1 MVDENFIGME
11 AYLTKSPGI
20 GGKLKKEVE
29 DFIVEEIPLE
39 FSRKSDG
46 KNLILK
52 IRLKNWE
59 TNRFVI
65 SLSKELKINRNAI
78 TFAGTKDK
86 RAITTQYFCISNYKN
101 DVKLDLKDVE
111 ILDQF
116 LSDKCL
122 DLGDLYGNKFNIRI
136 KEIIEN
142 SEESIKRILDEMEY
156 KQFPNFFGVQRFGS
170 SRPIT
175 HIVGKFILEKK
186 FDEAVRSYIGL
197 TFSFDR
203 DVDARKY
210 FYETLDPEGTIKLMK
225 GKMDYEYI
233 MLKHLCEKPN
243 DYKGAIERLPRTL
256 KMMFIHGYQSYL
268 FNKILSERLKKYSIF
283 EPMVGDIALPVDRF
297 GLPMNDR
304 YIKITSENID
314 TIRKRI
320 LEKKAYI
327 SGILFGSE
335 SQMSEGNMGEI
346 ERSVIEKENI
356 NENMFKIKE
365 IREIASKGSRRAI
378 STPFIDL
385 DFYVKNRIADFSFSL
400 FRGSYATSFLR
411 EFMKQ
416 SEIYYY

>member
-1 MVDENFIGME
+1 
-11 AYLTKSPGI
+11 
-20 GGKLKKEVE
+20 
-29 DFIVEEIPLE
+29 
-39 FSRKSDG
+39 
-46 KNLILK
+46 
-52 IRLKNWE
+52 
-59 TNRFVI
+59 
-65 SLSKELKINRNAI
+65 
-78 TFAGTKDK
+78 
-86 RAITTQYFCISNYKN
+86 
-101 DVKLDLKDVE
+101 
-111 ILDQF
+111 
-116 LSDKCL
+116 
-122 DLGDLYGNKFNIRI
+122 
-136 KEIIEN
+136 
-142 SEESIKRILDEMEY
+142 
-156 KQFPNFFGVQRFGS
+156 
-170 SRPIT
+170 
-175 HIVGKFILEKK
+175 
-186 FDEAVRSYIGL
+186 
-197 TFSFDR
+197 
-203 DVDARKY
+203 
-210 FYETLDPEGTIKLMK
+210 
-225 GKMDYEYI
+225 
-233 MLKHLCEKPN
+233 
-243 DYKGAIERLPRTL
+243 
-256 KMMFIHGYQSYL
+256 
-268 FNKILSERLKKYSIF
+268 
-283 EPMVGDIALPVDRF
+283 DRF